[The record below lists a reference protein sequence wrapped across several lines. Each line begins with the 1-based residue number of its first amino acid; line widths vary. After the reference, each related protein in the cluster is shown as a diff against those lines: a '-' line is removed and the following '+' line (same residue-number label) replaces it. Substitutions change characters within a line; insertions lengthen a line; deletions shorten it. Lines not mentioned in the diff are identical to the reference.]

1 MNGISLTAS
10 MRSNLLSLQNISGQV
25 SSTQNKLAT
34 GNKVNSAID
43 NPSSYY
49 TALSLNNRADDLNAL
64 LDSMGQAVSTIK
76 AATTALDTGTEV
88 LNVLADL
95 ALQAYESDD
104 FSDEKVAIVVSNKAE
119 LLSAIENTSA
129 QDGVIVIDSDIDMG
143 NTSIQL
149 KEGQQLIGI
158 GQIVKGKNTPKLT
171 FHFTGTESS
180 TEGIV
185 VNNSCRISG
194 LDISYTIDEKSKETA
209 IVKGAKKKDC
219 IVSDVNIEGTCNGT
233 NATSFLSALD
243 FQTGSCLLQGN
254 ISIKMKTDR
263 NAGSLVG
270 CYGNFIQEETSIV
283 NIHIDQGW
291 RNIPLSSGGFDE
303 YRVSKDANLLMEG
316 YGNIIQ
322 ANLVLEQGS
331 KVASHYI
338 SNNLSG
344 LWIVEETTTITEWIT
359 SFDNQEGLKY
369 LEDFPQ
375 DEFDKAFED
384 KEKEGDNKNSYIERY
399 QETCNQLNQLWVDAS
414 YKGVNLLQ
422 GDELIVRL
430 NEDGGSSFKI
440 SCSAINKIDD
450 SAWMTYS
457 DIMNSLEEIRTLTSD
472 LRTTSQRLGN
482 FYSIIT
488 TRQDFTESL
497 INVLTEGADKL
508 TLADMNEES
517 ANMLALQTRQQL
529 AINSLSLA
537 SQACQ
542 SMLKLF

>member
-1 MNGISLTAS
+1 

-344 LWIVEETTTITEWIT
+344 LWIVEETTTITEWIK

>member
-1 MNGISLTAS
+1 
-10 MRSNLLSLQNISGQV
+10 
-25 SSTQNKLAT
+25 
-34 GNKVNSAID
+34 
-43 NPSSYY
+43 
-49 TALSLNNRADDLNAL
+49 
-64 LDSMGQAVSTIK
+64 
-76 AATTALDTGTEV
+76 
-88 LNVLADL
+88 
-95 ALQAYESDD
+95 
-104 FSDEKVAIVVSNKAE
+104 
-119 LLSAIENTSA
+119 
-129 QDGVIVIDSDIDMG
+129 
-143 NTSIQL
+143 
-149 KEGQQLIGI
+149 
-158 GQIVKGKNTPKLT
+158 
-171 FHFTGTESS
+171 
-180 TEGIV
+180 
-185 VNNSCRISG
+185 
-194 LDISYTIDEKSKETA
+194 
-209 IVKGAKKKDC
+209 
-219 IVSDVNIEGTCNGT
+219 
-233 NATSFLSALD
+233 
-243 FQTGSCLLQGN
+243 
-254 ISIKMKTDR
+254 
-263 NAGSLVG
+263 
-270 CYGNFIQEETSIV
+270 
-283 NIHIDQGW
+283 
-291 RNIPLSSGGFDE
+291 
-303 YRVSKDANLLMEG
+303 MEG

-344 LWIVEETTTITEWIT
+344 LWIVEETTTITEWIK